1 MRCVIFANGQIKNY
15 KQYEQ
20 FLIDVGY
27 IICADGGAKH
37 AVALNLIPNLI
48 IGDLDSIDQETLDKF
63 LDIGSQIKQCPT
75 EKDEVDTELALLE
88 AIKLKPKEIL
98 LMGVV
103 GDRLDHTL
111 ANIQLLVLPV
121 LQGIDC
127 SIISDQHII
136 SLITPE
142 RPAFI
147 KGEPGD
153 LLSLLPLTQTVS
165 GVVSQGL
172 KWNLQHSTFIF
183 GHPLGISNVLLEN
196 KAEVKIEKG
205 IMLLI
210 RVYEEGVHVHAVN

>member
-1 MRCVIFANGQIKNY
+1 MRCVILANGEIKNY
-15 KQYEQ
+15 KLHKQY
-20 FLIDVGY
+20 LIETDY

-37 AVALNLIPNLI
+37 ALALNIIPNLI
-48 IGDLDSIDQETLDKF
+48 IGDFDSIEQSTLDKF
-63 LDIGSQIKQCPT
+63 LAAGSQIRQYPT

-121 LQGIDC
+121 SQGIDC
-127 SIISDQHII
+127 CIISDRHII
-136 SLITPE
+136 SLITPD
-142 RPAFI
+142 RPVVI
-147 KGEPGD
+147 VGEPGD
-153 LLSLLPLTQTVS
+153 LLSLLPLTPTVC

-172 KWNLQHSTFIF
+172 KWNLQDSTFKF
-183 GHPLGISNVLLEN
+183 GQPLGISNVLLEN
-196 KAEVKIEKG
+196 CAEVRIKEG

-210 RVYEEGVHVHAVN
+210 KVFE